1 SDGHSAV
8 GLGAQHVVVADVGG
22 GDEVA
27 ARLQGAREQGE
38 DLGEHLTREVEQG
51 PPAQH
56 PAEGRLTEVEIGRG
70 GDVETAL
77 RVQPAGVLDHAGG
90 EVHPGHVQPAFGE
103 VGGDGPGSAADVE
116 DRAEVPHGV
125 GE

>member
-1 SDGHSAV
+1 
-8 GLGAQHVVVADVGG
+8 
-22 GDEVA
+22 
-27 ARLQGAREQGE
+27 REQGE

-116 DRAEVPHGV
+116 DRAEVAHGV
-125 GE
+125 GEGVDRRLEPRMAADRKSTRLNSSHVKISY